1 MSGGAGGGLA
11 GGLFRGKVL
20 GGAHHLAGLGQR
32 DLVGQA
38 GDAEVGDL
46 DPAVGRD
53 QQVARLDVAVHQ
65 ALGMGNGK
73 CAGGLGDHGQGPVR
87 RQHLFVLD
95 DAAQRLARD
104 QLHDQVGRALL
115 LAVVKDVGD
124 AHVVQECGVACLGA
138 EPLEEAG
145 VAGVLLLEHLDGD
158 DPAKDQVLGFPDFSH
173 AADRNT
179 RGQLESAAEGDS

>member
-1 MSGGAGGGLA
+1 MSEAPVAVWPVACSG
-11 GGLFRGKVL
+11 RQVL
-20 GGAHHLAGLGQR
+20 GGAHHLAGLRQR

-46 DPAVGRD
+46 DPAVGGD

-65 ALGMGNGK
+65 ALGVGDGQRP
-73 CAGGLGDHGQGPVR
+73 GGLGDHGQRPVR
-87 RQHLFVLD
+87 REDLLVFD
-95 DAAQRLARD
+95 DAAQRLAGD
-104 QLHDQVGRALL
+104 QLHDQVGGALL
-115 LAVVKDVGD
+115 LAVVEDIGD
-124 AHVVQECGVACLGA
+124 AHVVQERGVACLGA

-145 VAGVLLLEHLDGD
+145 VARVFLLEHLDGD
-158 DPAKDQVLGFPDFSH
+158 DPAEDLVLGLPDLAH